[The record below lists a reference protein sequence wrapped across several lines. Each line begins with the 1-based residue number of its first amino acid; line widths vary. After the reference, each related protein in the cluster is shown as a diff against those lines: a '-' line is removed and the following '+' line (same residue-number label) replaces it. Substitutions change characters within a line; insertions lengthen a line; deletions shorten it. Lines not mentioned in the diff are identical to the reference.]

1 MDWDEAQ
8 AKGKAD
14 VTVGENLGRLSIAEL
29 EARVLTLEAE
39 IARIR
44 REIAAKKAHSAAA
57 NAVFKS

>member
-14 VTVGENLGRLSIAEL
+14 VTVGENLSRLSIAEL
-29 EARVLTLEAE
+29 EARVLALEAE

-44 REIAAKKAHSAAA
+44 GEIAAKKAHSAAA
-57 NAVFKS
+57 NAIFKS